1 MSKRVVSS
9 GSGSSSV
16 NSSEDN
22 PRKWQQ
28 AMQRDADWEKKDLLE
43 VIYWS
48 V

>member
-9 GSGSSSV
+9 GSGSSSI
-16 NSSEDN
+16 NASDDN